1 MDPEERRVLLNPLS
15 QDAAL
20 LRIHP
25 LEGVLAAVSVNVR
38 RQQPDVAVFE
48 IGKTYE
54 PDKGET
60 GAREPRWVTLA
71 LTGARAELAWH
82 TADARADVYDA
93 KGLAEHVLDALGV
106 GGPRPGRPGRLRRLD
121 PACHRTPVTAIGAIA
136 AALGEA
142 SARRRGACGIDA
154 SVFAAA
160 VSLDVP

>member
-106 GGPRPGRPGRLRRLD
+106 GGLRPGGAGRLAGFEPDCHGTLATARGAV
-121 PACHRTPVTAIGAIA
+121 PAGF
-136 AALGEA
+136 GEL
-142 SARRRGACGIDA
+142 SARGREALGIDA
-154 SVFAAA
+154 TVVAAPGSLA
-160 VSLDVP
+160 VS